1 MKKYIM
7 DTEFIRA
14 SKDRVHFIEV
24 ALYDVEKK
32 RIIDFHINARLNS
45 WERRYISRV
54 LNGDFGERA
63 QKVFEAV
70 DVLHSGKFNRRNVS
84 NFCVSE
90 NIQYEYQKLASVHE
104 VEPKLA
110 NSILYAWDISNDKE
124 LFGIINVENYQLVD
138 VQAMWRAK
146 FGGNQLSL
154 IDAYKH
160 VLYNLQ
166 MVDKRNLIVNAH
178 FACCDVLLLTVVIQ
192 FIENYDDQLKVIPI
206 EKTVRDKKV
215 NEVATNIERWKQSLH
230 DINQLLETTTDGDEL
245 IKLSQKQI
253 RNKRKIAK
261 GSKLIE
267 NLNHAE
273 VYELP
278 WWE

>member
-1 MKKYIM
+1 M

-24 ALYDVEKK
+24 ALYEVEKK
-32 RIIDFHINARLNS
+32 RIIDFHMDARLNN

-54 LNGDFGERA
+54 LNGAYGERA
-63 QKVFEAV
+63 KKVFEAV
-70 DVLHSGKFNRRNVS
+70 DVLHSGKFNRRRVKH
-84 NFCVSE
+84 FCTNE
-90 NIQYEYQKLASVHE
+90 NIQYDYQKLPGVHE
-104 VEPKLA
+104 LEPKLA

-124 LFGIINVENYQLVD
+124 LFGIIDVENYQLVD

-160 VLYNLQ
+160 VLYNLKQ
-166 MVDKRNLIVNAH
+166 TDDRNLMENAH
-178 FACCDVLLLTVVIQ
+178 YACCDVLLLTEVIN
-192 FIENYDDQLKVIPI
+192 FIEEHNEQLILIPMEKV
-206 EKTVRDKKV
+206 VRDKKV
-215 NEVATNIERWKQSLH
+215 ADVENNITRWKQSLT
-230 DINQLLETTTDGDEL
+230 DIDQQLETTTDSDQL

-261 GSKLIE
+261 GAKQIEKL
-267 NLNHAE
+267 LQFE
-273 VYELP
+273 VYDQP